1 MKGVDVV
8 VAGERKHRNARI
20 PSPATMLPKRGPNLW
35 ALIGAP
41 PKLGPDLWA
50 LTGGTRLIPPNFLG
64 VVRRLFRGGP
74 PKKCQALKCSI
85 AAGEEINECQKE

>member
-1 MKGVDVV
+1 MSLMKGVDVV
-8 VAGERKHRNARI
+8 VAGERKHRKCT
-20 PSPATMLPKRGPNLW
+20 PATMLPKRGPNLW

-50 LTGGTRLIPPNFLG
+50 LTGGTRLISPNFLG

-74 PKKCQALKCSI
+74 PKKCQALKCNI
-85 AAGEEINECQKE
+85 AAGHKE